1 MSLLVGLISF
11 VALAILVPIAIRIR
25 PQRNAIVTIFALAM
39 AVHVAGTVTGAI
51 LLPELDYWQN
61 AAPYWFATIIL
72 LYAYGT
78 CYRSL
83 SVLMLLAI
91 SGNAAQTIDVR
102 SLYEVYF
109 RRFVRDRIDALL
121 EGRRAEFRDGR
132 FAITDKGRS
141 SAAVILWARRV
152 FGLKENRLYFDKDSP
167 AELG

>member
-11 VALAILVPIAIRIR
+11 VALAIIVPIAIRIR
-25 PQRNAIVTIFALAM
+25 PQRNAIVTIIALAM
-39 AVHVAGTVTGAI
+39 AVHVVGTVAGAV

-91 SGNAAQTIDVR
+91 SGNAAQTAISSWP
-102 SLYEVYF
+102 SL
-109 RRFVRDRIDALL
+109 LHS
-121 EGRRAEFRDGR
+121 
-132 FAITDKGRS
+132 S
-141 SAAVILWARRV
+141 SAICGANGEVMRTSGSA
-152 FGLKENRLYFDKDSP
+152 SP
-167 AELG
+167 RGSLPSREETPAA